1 MDRASPTRMGLLRA
15 RASRRIAGKG
25 ALLLRSKREALAN
38 DLFRLTPELL
48 ARREQL
54 EGSLRRA
61 ARALTLA
68 RALDGEETLASL
80 ALAGG
85 REIPVEIERRK
96 LWGIPT
102 PEIVGPRLLR
112 SPDARGA
119 PPYGISLGAAAT
131 ARAHEEALEI
141 LLDISSDEIRLKR
154 LGEAIK
160 KTSRRINALERFLIP
175 RFEGEMSRIELAL
188 EERERED
195 MSRLKRFKARRR
207 GS

>member
-1 MDRASPTRMGLLRA
+1 MGLLKA

-25 ALLLRSKREALAN
+25 AVLLRSKREALAN
-38 DLFRLTPELL
+38 DLFRLSPVLL

-68 RALDGEETLASL
+68 RALDGEEALLSL

-96 LWGIPT
+96 VWGVPS
-102 PEIVGPRLLR
+102 PKVVGPRLQR

-119 PPYGISLGAAAT
+119 PPYGVSLGAAAT
-131 ARAHEEALEI
+131 ARAHEEVLEI
-141 LLDISSDEIRLKR
+141 LLDISSEEIRLKR
-154 LGEAIK
+154 LGEAIN

-175 RFEGEMSRIELAL
+175 RLEAEMARIGLAL

-195 MSRLKRFKARRR
+195 LSRLKRFKARGREPTPSR
-207 GS
+207 